1 MKIQIQNVR
10 CIESCELV
18 LPPGSRT
25 VLIGTNNAGKS
36 SLLDVLIKSLWSLLG
51 NGNLS
56 DDWTNRLGLS
66 SSYYR
71 RQGASIYRP
80 QVRMTLFV
88 QDSFP
93 AEPAFSS
100 RHGELIFHLAGS
112 TSEKRIEPN
121 NPSNAVLLPFFC
133 SISIGAE
140 VKELFKAQ
148 HSIAEIPDLQG
159 YGTLLTEGSL
169 RSELDWE
176 QGKERPEF
184 QNGTTL
190 AIGNIAN
197 INNPFTRAIEKLISR
212 TFYISAGRNPQFSA
226 HSTDVELRQDRIHD
240 ITPLLKRLA
249 YDTVKWN
256 TLQSALT
263 LLFEEVSELQLRP
276 VGENVAPHVL
286 SISGDLVPVS
296 DMGFGLRNSLQ
307 ILTVMSVAPTGS
319 ILVVDEPEQG
329 LNQARQRD
337 FAKLLEML
345 RPDLTLLVAT
355 QAEAFCKGLESSSL
369 YLVENKDGR
378 ALVEQI
384 DLRANPAH
392 RKRMARAM
400 GINPLYLVEG
410 GKIIFVEGSS
420 DQKIVTDWLSLN
432 FSEVETKNVQIQD
445 LGGVGKV
452 EEEFAKPMFL
462 NFKDGIFFL
471 LDSDKATQDS
481 VRGPNIQ
488 RLVSWFDGNGISNY
502 YVLKR
507 REIENYLGHESL
519 ARAAGINS
527 SSIRPVGD
535 SGAWFDF
542 KEAVKR
548 EKGFYDEN
556 KTTVKA
562 YRDLDAATR
571 KKIFADENETII
583 DSIRKFLS
591 H

>member
-1 MKIQIQNVR
+1 MKIRIENVG
-10 CIESCELV
+10 CFESCELA
-18 LPPGSRT
+18 LPSGSRT
-25 VLIGTNNAGKS
+25 VLIGTNNSGKS
-36 SLLDVLIKSLWSLLG
+36 SLLDVLIKSVWSLPG
-51 NGNLS
+51 YDNFTG
-56 DDWTNRLGLS
+56 DYTGRLGLS

-71 RQGASIYRP
+71 RQGTSVYRP
-80 QVRMTLFV
+80 QVCMTLSV
-88 QDSFP
+88 KDSFP
-93 AEPAFSS
+93 AEADFSS
-100 RHGELIFHLAGS
+100 QHQELNFLLAGS

-121 NPSNAVLLPFFC
+121 NPSNTFLLPFSC
-133 SISIGAE
+133 SVSIGAE
-140 VKELFKAQ
+140 VKQLFKAQ
-148 HSIAEIPDLQG
+148 NPIAEIPDLQG
-159 YGTLLTEGSL
+159 YGSLVTELSL

-176 QGKERPEF
+176 QYKERPDF
-184 QNGTTL
+184 QNWSAL
-190 AIGNIAN
+190 AISNIAA
-197 INNPFTRAIEKLISR
+197 INTPFTRALKKLISR
-212 TFYISAGRNPQFSA
+212 TFYISAGRNPQFNA
-226 HSTDVELRQDRIHD
+226 HGNDMDLRQDRIHD

-263 LLFEEVSELQLRP
+263 LLFEEISELKLLP
-276 VGENVAPHVL
+276 VGENVAPHVQ
-286 SISGDLVPVS
+286 STSGDLVPVS
-296 DMGFGLRNSLQ
+296 DMGFGLRNALQ
-307 ILTVMSVAPTGS
+307 ILVVMSVAPTGS

-378 ALVEQI
+378 ALVGQI
-384 DLRANPAH
+384 DLRANQAH
-392 RKRMARAM
+392 RKRMAKAM

-420 DQKIVTDWLSLN
+420 DQKIVSDWLSLN
-432 FSEVETKNVQIQD
+432 FSDVETKNVQIQD

-471 LDSDKATQDS
+471 LDSDRATQDS
-481 VRGPNIQ
+481 VRGANIQ
-488 RLVSWFDGNGISNY
+488 RLVSWFDENGISNY

-527 SSIRPVGD
+527 SAIRPTGD
-535 SGAWFDF
+535 GKAWFDF

-556 KTTVKA
+556 KITVKA
-562 YRDLDAATR
+562 YRDLEVGTR
-571 KKIFADENETII
+571 KNIFAEENETILAAI
-583 DSIRKFLS
+583 KDFLS
-591 H
+591 Q